1 MSPYQAVDE
10 CFFAFFFSA
19 EILDLLRP
27 KKLRNTYILVYI
39 LLLVCMNVFFSHID
53 VFFSSGSGYF
63 SCSRLRGTQG
73 ARPNT
78 TAQVW
83 ALAEVR
89 GTCSGVS
96 KSQVTT
102 GRHSEH
108 VEPSRP
114 MQTHVQ
120 VKKCPTADVISKIL
134 NLVNVVRHYLVI
146 GDGKVFPR
154 HQLARHATTFSTIRY
169 NLHDLG
175 RIVYSQVVS

>member
-78 TAQVW
+78 PAQVW

-102 GRHSEH
+102 GRHSEIQDLRYH
-108 VEPSRP
+108 ISRR
-114 MQTHVQ
+114 TFF
-120 VKKCPTADVISKIL
+120 
-134 NLVNVVRHYLVI
+134 NLYVGLHGPGWLYMLGMPARGYL
-146 GDGKVFPR
+146 R
-154 HQLARHATTFSTIRY
+154 L
-169 NLHDLG
+169 
-175 RIVYSQVVS
+175 